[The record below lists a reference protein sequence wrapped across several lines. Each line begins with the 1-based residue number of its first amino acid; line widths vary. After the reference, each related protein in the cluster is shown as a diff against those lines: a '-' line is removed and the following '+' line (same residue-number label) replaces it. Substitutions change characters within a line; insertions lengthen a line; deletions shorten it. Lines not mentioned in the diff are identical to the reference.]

1 MATLA
6 DLCRSAENEKAAVI
20 IPGKESFVVSHIE
33 LEHHID
39 TCQRQL
45 ADLGI
50 LPGAAVSICLPNS
63 LEFIITFLATTR
75 QRGIAAPLNPAYKQ
89 DEVEFYVDDLD
100 AAAAVMVPRGAHE
113 KDSPAVRA
121 ARKYGGAVVECH
133 WMDDCMAFDVKEKGK
148 LDVRRAAD
156 LTKPHANDVALVL
169 HTSGT
174 TDRPKLVALTHQ
186 NIVVSLD
193 NIRRTYSLQPADRT
207 MLIMPLFHVH
217 GLIAS
222 FLSTLRAGSAVI
234 VPPRL
239 APSFWTDFA
248 THKASWYTATPTMHQ
263 ILLSFAQ
270 PEPMPPVRFIRSCS
284 SPLSPQVLKTL
295 EEHFAAPVLEAYA
308 MTEAT
313 HQITSNPLPPA
324 PHVPGSVGVPHG
336 NIEVR
341 ILEAD
346 GQDVAT
352 GNEGEICI
360 RGPSVTAGYRS
371 NSEANASAFFT
382 SDDGLPFFR
391 TGDWGRRD
399 QDGYLYLTGRIKE
412 FINKGGEKI
421 SPVEIDHVIAAHPAV
436 ADVVTFTIEDDMY
449 GQDIGAAV
457 MLKDGERLSAKEVQR
472 WVRDRVAPKK
482 VPKKVWFPAEIPKTA
497 TGKVQRKL
505 VAEKMIKEAE

>member
-1 MATLA
+1 M
-6 DLCRSAENEKAAVI
+6 
-20 IPGKESFVVSHIE
+20 
-33 LEHHID
+33 
-39 TCQRQL
+39 
-45 ADLGI
+45 
-50 LPGAAVSICLPNS
+50 
-63 LEFIITFLATTR
+63 
-75 QRGIAAPLNPAYKQ
+75 
-89 DEVEFYVDDLD
+89 
-100 AAAAVMVPRGAHE
+100 
-113 KDSPAVRA
+113 
-121 ARKYGGAVVECH
+121 
-133 WMDDCMAFDVKEKGK
+133 
-148 LDVRRAAD
+148 
-156 LTKPHANDVALVL
+156 
-169 HTSGT
+169 
-174 TDRPKLVALTHQ
+174 
-186 NIVVSLD
+186 
-193 NIRRTYSLQPADRT
+193 
-207 MLIMPLFHVH
+207 
-217 GLIAS
+217 
-222 FLSTLRAGSAVI
+222 
-234 VPPRL
+234 
-239 APSFWTDFA
+239 
-248 THKASWYTATPTMHQ
+248 
-263 ILLSFAQ
+263 
-270 PEPMPPVRFIRSCS
+270 
-284 SPLSPQVLKTL
+284 LKTL

-482 VPKKVWFPAEIPKTA
+482 VPKKVNTYFLPRMKDSLLDFTYVL
-497 TGKVQRKL
+497 TMR
-505 VAEKMIKEAE
+505 